1 LLLLI
6 QAVRGG
12 SKKGG
17 YMAYEA
23 KILADSLSEQGNRL
37 TTLEVT
43 FPRFILAEFNT
54 HRVLSRNSASSRAIP
69 TENRIKQVLENPVL
83 PLEWGANKPGM
94 QAELE
99 IGDENKQAAE
109 FNWLSVRDY
118 SVLGAVALLGG
129 VNVLKGTE
137 LQTRIKELQDVY
149 ERNDDN
155 AFIALEGESV
165 HKQVVNRILEPF
177 LWHTVVATGTEWEN
191 FYALRAHPAAQPE
204 IKHTAELMKNAM
216 DSSIPDNLDQN
227 EWHIPFILE
236 EEKEKY
242 SPKTLAK
249 FAVARCARVSY
260 ETHDTGKIDHEKDI
274 KLHDDLA
281 SMGHMSPFEHVA
293 RPMTIDE
300 LSTSKWSGNFK
311 GWHQYRKDIPHESNY
326 GEVLN
331 NEQ

>member
-1 LLLLI
+1 
-6 QAVRGG
+6 
-12 SKKGG
+12 
-17 YMAYEA
+17 MAYEA
-23 KILADSLSEQGNRL
+23 KILADSLSEQGHRL

-69 TENRIKQVLENPVL
+69 TENRIQQVLENPVV

-94 QAELE
+94 QAATE
-99 IGDENKQAAE
+99 ISDGNKQSAE

-129 VNVLKGTE
+129 VDALKNEE
-137 LQTRIKELQDVY
+137 LRVRIKELQDVY

-155 AFIALEGESV
+155 AYMALEGESV

-177 LWHTVVATGTEWEN
+177 LWHTVVATATEWDN

-204 IKHTAELMKNAM
+204 IRHTAEIMKAAT
-216 DSSIPDNLDQN
+216 DSSKPTELEQS
-227 EWHIPFILE
+227 EWHMPFILE
-236 EEKEKY
+236 EERQKY

-260 ETHDTGKIDHEKDI
+260 ETHDTGKIDHEKDT

-293 RPMTIDE
+293 RPMTLEE
-300 LSTSKWSGNFK
+300 LKIGEWSGNFR
-311 GWHQYRKDIPHESNY
+311 GWHQYRKDIPHEANY
-326 GEVLN
+326 AEVLKN
-331 NEQ
+331 GQ